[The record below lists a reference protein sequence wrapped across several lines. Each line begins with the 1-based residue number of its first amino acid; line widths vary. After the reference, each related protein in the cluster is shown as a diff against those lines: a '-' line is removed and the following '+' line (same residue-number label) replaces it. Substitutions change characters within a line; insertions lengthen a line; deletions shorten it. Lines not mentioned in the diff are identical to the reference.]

1 MGGKEKENC
10 AAITEENV
18 KSAIGVV
25 SDSDDR
31 LIVIK

>member
-10 AAITEENV
+10 AAIREENV
-18 KSAIGVV
+18 NRAFGVV